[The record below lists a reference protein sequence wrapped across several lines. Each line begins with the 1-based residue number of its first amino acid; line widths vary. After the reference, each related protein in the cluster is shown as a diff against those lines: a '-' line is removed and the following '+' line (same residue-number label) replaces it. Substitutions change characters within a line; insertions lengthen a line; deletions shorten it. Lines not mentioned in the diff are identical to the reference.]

1 MSLYVCET
9 KTSSE
14 DIGLGS
20 VFWQRT
26 RIDIQNSMYIAALRA
41 LGHDVLGVI
50 YDAIRK
56 PDQEPLKAT
65 PPESRKYT
73 KPTKNDP
80 VSRLYANQRETDE
93 TPEEYGA
100 RCLAAIVANPE
111 KFYQRGVV
119 TRLESERYEAAQ
131 DIWQTAQTLRD
142 ARRLKVF
149 PRNPD
154 ACMQWSR
161 ACDYLSVCC
170 GEASIDD
177 PVLFQK
183 EEKKHTELDGETVQ
197 RCLKCDAVLVGSIA
211 TLDGLVDSHLCYDCW
226 LRTPGWSGVD
236 VAQAMDRLPA
246 RALELLTQSSLRTFR
261 SCHRKYFYRYEEQ
274 IRPLKLKAEPL
285 RQGSS
290 IHNGVEV
297 LAKTGSLQLAL
308 DALDKEDPYANAKER
323 SMLTGYYARW
333 GPPTGVIAVEK
344 EWTMDLVNPE
354 TGAKSKT
361 FRLGG
366 KIDRL
371 VEVGT

>member
-1 MSLYVCET
+1 MALYVRET

-20 VFWQRT
+20 IFWKRT
-26 RIDIQNSMYIAALRA
+26 TFDVQISLYIQAVRS
-41 LGHDVLGVI
+41 LGHDVVGVLF
-50 YDAIRK
+50 DVLRK
-56 PDQEPLKAT
+56 PDQDPLKAT

-73 KPTKNDP
+73 KPTKSDP
-80 VSRLYANQRETDE
+80 VSRLYANQREVDE

-111 KFYQRGVV
+111 KYYQRGIV

-142 ARRLKVF
+142 ARRLRVF

-154 ACMQWSR
+154 ACVQWSR

-183 EEKKHTELDGETVQ
+183 EEKKHTELDLNGIGNG
-197 RCLKCDAVLVGSIA
+197 RIG
-211 TLDGLVDSHLCYDCW
+211 LDGTGLD
-226 LRTPGWSGVD
+226 GKGV
-236 VAQAMDRLPA
+236 AGS
-246 RALELLTQSSLRTFR
+246 LELVTQSSLRAFR
-261 SCHRKYFYRYEEQ
+261 SCARKYYYRYEMQ
-274 IRPLKLKAEPL
+274 VRPLKLKAEPL

-290 IHNGVEV
+290 VHKGVEI
-297 LAKTGSLQLAL
+297 LSKTGDFDLAL
-308 DALDKEDPYANAKER
+308 SALDTEDPYANAKER
-323 SMLTGYYARW
+323 AMLTGYYARW
-333 GPPTGVIAVEK
+333 GAPTGVVSVER
-344 EWTMDLVNPE
+344 EWTMDLINPE

-366 KIDRL
+366 KVDALIEL
-371 VEVGT
+371 GGAA

>member
-1 MSLYVCET
+1 MIYVYEL
-9 KTSSE
+9 KTTSE

-20 VFWQRT
+20 VYWRRLVVDAQ
-26 RIDIQNSMYIAALRA
+26 ISLYIEAALR
-41 LGHDVLGVI
+41 LGYDVGGVL
-50 YDAIRK
+50 YSVIRK
-56 PDQEPLKAT
+56 PQLYPFKAT

-73 KPTKNDP
+73 QPTKKEP
-80 VSRLYANQRETDE
+80 TPRLYANQREVDE

-100 RCLAAIVANPE
+100 RCMTAINENPN

-142 ARRLKVF
+142 ARRLRVF

-177 PVLFQK
+177 PVLFVR
-183 EEKKHTELDGETVQ
+183 EEKKHTELDDETIE
-197 RCLKCDAVLVGSIA
+197 RCLKCSAVLIERTA
-211 TLDGLVDSHLCYDCW
+211 TSSGVDSHLCYECW
-226 LRTPGWSGVD
+226 LRWPTWSGSD
-236 VAQAMDRLPA
+236 VQVALALKPV

-261 SCHRKYFYRYEEQ
+261 SCHRKYFYRYEQQ
-274 IRPLKLKAEPL
+274 IRPLKAKAEPL
-285 RQGSS
+285 RQGTS
-290 IHNGVEV
+290 IHRGVEV
-297 LAKTGSLQLAL
+297 LTKTGDFQLAL

-323 SMLTGYYARW
+323 AMLTGYLARW
-333 GPPTGVIAVEK
+333 GTPTGVIAVEK

-366 KIDRL
+366 RVDRL
-371 VEVGT
+371 VEVGA